1 MSNVRKIVY
10 LSLFISLEV
19 ILTRFLSIQTPI
31 VRIGFAFLPIAISG
45 MMFGPLAAGVSATL
59 ADFIGMM
66 LFPTGGAYFFGFTV
80 SAFLSGFVFGLF
92 LYNKPKTIL
101 RVSIAVVITSVF
113 VNLGLGTLWLAILTG
128 KGYLA
133 IIPVRIVKSLAM
145 IPIQI
150 PMIMIVWKY
159 LVNQLEDSVFK
170 NEKSIS

>member
-45 MMFGPLAAGVSATL
+45 MMFGPLAAGLAAAL
-59 ADFIGMM
+59 ADLIGMM
-66 LFPTGGAYFFGFTV
+66 LFPTGGAYFIGFTI
-80 SAFLSGFVFGLF
+80 SAFLEGFVFGLL
-92 LYNKPKTIL
+92 LYNKPKTMI
-101 RVSIAVVITSVF
+101 RVSIAVVITSIF
-113 VNLGLGTLWLAILTG
+113 INLGLGTLWLAILTG

-133 IIPVRIVKSLAM
+133 IMPVRIVKCLVM

-159 LVNQLEDSVFK
+159 LASQLEQSVFK
-170 NEKSIS
+170 NEQSIH